1 MITIREVAREAGVSV
16 GTVSNVLNDPTIV
29 SPETC
34 ERVLQ
39 VMRQLNYRP
48 SAIARSLATG
58 RTRSFGLVVSNIFN
72 PFTAGIVQGA
82 GEIAR
87 EAGCSLLIA
96 CAEDDCQ
103 DVPQQV
109 QVLQQHWVDGI
120 FLATQPLPESVW
132 RELRFGR
139 TPVVIMDR
147 DQPPVEEHASIIG
160 FDWFMAGLQAAGHLI
175 SLGHRRIGFVGGIPG
190 RSSSVQR
197 ERGFRKALAGAG
209 IHLDEHLQRDGDYST
224 DSGRRCAEGLLDQPR
239 DRRPTALVMGNDM
252 MALGAY
258 EAADLLGLSVPRDL
272 SITGIDDN
280 YFVTHM
286 APPLTTVHVP
296 TRELGR
302 EGMRMLVS
310 GAAGAQ
316 RVSLPT
322 RLVTRQSTA
331 APPLETVWRDQ
342 SSSIHTVSAEL
353 SVPADAVARSQ
364 GNGRKERMTSKRTG
378 AVTVPGKE

>member
-16 GTVSNVLNDPTIV
+16 GTVSNVLNDPSIV
-29 SPETC
+29 SPATC
-34 ERVLQ
+34 ERVLR
-39 VMRQLNYRP
+39 VMRQRNYRP

-103 DVPQQV
+103 DVPRQV

-147 DQPPVEEHASIIG
+147 DQPPLEEHASIIG
-160 FDWFMAGLQAAGHLI
+160 FDWFMAGQQAAGHLI
-175 SLGHRRIGFVGGIPG
+175 GLGHRRIGFVGGIPG

-197 ERGFRKALAGAG
+197 EKGFRRAMAGAG
-209 IHLDEHLQRDGDYST
+209 IHLDERLQRDGDYST
-224 DSGRRCAEGLLDQPR
+224 DSGRRCAEDLLDQPR
-239 DRRPTALVMGNDM
+239 DMRPTALVMGNDM

-258 EAADLLGLSVPRDL
+258 EAADLLGLSVPHDL

-286 APPLTTVHVP
+286 APPLTSVHVP

-331 APPLETVWRDQ
+331 APPQHPAQRDQ
-342 SSSIHTVSAEL
+342 SLSIHAASAGQ
-353 SVPADAVARSQ
+353 PALTAAVARD
-364 GNGRKERMTSKRTG
+364 
-378 AVTVPGKE
+378 

>member
-1 MITIREVAREAGVSV
+1 MTTIREVAREAGVSV
-16 GTVSNVLNDPTIV
+16 GTVSNVLNDPAIV

-39 VMRQLNYRP
+39 VMRQRNYHP

-58 RTRSFGLVVSNIFN
+58 RTRTFGLVVTSIFN

-82 GEIAR
+82 GEIVR

-96 CAEDDCQ
+96 CAEDDCM

-109 QVLQQHWVDGI
+109 QMLQQQWVDGI
-120 FLATQPLPESVW
+120 FLATQPLPDVAW
-132 RELRFGR
+132 RELHFGR
-139 TPVVIMDR
+139 TPVVIMDSG
-147 DQPPVEEHASIIG
+147 QPAREAQASMVG
-160 FDWFMAGLQAAGHLI
+160 FDWYMAGSQAAQHLI
-175 SLGHRRIGFVGGIPG
+175 DLGHRRIGFVGGIPG

-197 ERGFRKALAGAG
+197 ENGFRHALAGAN
-209 IHLDEHLQRDGDYST
+209 IVFDEALQRDGDYTT
-224 DSGRRCAEGLLDQPR
+224 DGGRRCAAGLLQLAPEQ
-239 DRRPTALVMGNDM
+239 RPTALVMGNDM

-258 EAADLLGLSVPRDL
+258 EAAEQLGLRIPRDI

-280 YFVTHM
+280 FFVAHT

-296 TRELGR
+296 TLKLGR

-322 RLVTRQSTA
+322 RLVRRGSTA
-331 APPLETVWRDQ
+331 APRQHSAQRDQ
-342 SSSIHTVSAEL
+342 PLHMYA
-353 SVPADAVARSQ
+353 VPVAPGALVTAVARD
-364 GNGRKERMTSKRTG
+364 
-378 AVTVPGKE
+378 

>member
-1 MITIREVAREAGVSV
+1 MTTIREVAREAGVSV
-16 GTVSNVLNDPTIV
+16 GTVSNVLNDPSIV
-29 SPETC
+29 SPETSD
-34 ERVLQ
+34 RVLQ
-39 VMRQLNYRP
+39 VMRQRNYRP

-58 RTRSFGLVVSNIFN
+58 RTRTFGLVVTSIFN

-82 GEIAR
+82 GEIVR

-96 CAEDDCQ
+96 CAEDDCM

-109 QVLQQHWVDGI
+109 QVLQQQWVDGI
-120 FLATQPLPESVW
+120 FLATQPLPDSVW

-139 TPVVIMDR
+139 TPVVIMDSG
-147 DQPPVEEHASIIG
+147 QPPREAQASMVG
-160 FDWFMAGLQAAGHLI
+160 FDWYMAGLQAASHLVD
-175 SLGHRRIGFVGGIPG
+175 LGHRRIGFVGGIPG

-197 ERGFRKALAGAG
+197 EQGFRQALAGAG
-209 IHLDEHLQRDGDYST
+209 LEFDEMLQRDGDYTT
-224 DSGRRCAEGLLDQPR
+224 DAGRDCAEALLRLPELQ
-239 DRRPTALVMGNDM
+239 RPTALVMGNDM

-258 EAADLLGLSVPRDL
+258 EAAEQFGLRIPQDF

-280 YFVTHM
+280 YFVAHM

-296 TRELGR
+296 TLELGR

-322 RLVTRQSTA
+322 RLVTRDSTA
-331 APPLETVWRDQ
+331 APPEKPALRDQ
-342 SSSIHTVSAEL
+342 PVPMHAATAGP
-353 SVPADAVARSQ
+353 SVLAAATAGD
-364 GNGRKERMTSKRTG
+364 
-378 AVTVPGKE
+378 